1 MNAYEIKIRIAGRVF
16 NYQVNAYSE
25 SQAERMA
32 EDIASDNFAYEPDSI
47 EINEI

>member
-1 MNAYEIKIRIAGRVF
+1 MNTYEIEIRIAGRVF

-32 EDIASDNFAYEPDSI
+32 EEIAADEFAYEPERI